1 MALQTTFDE
10 NMGSA
15 FCGQWY
21 DISDLDAV
29 SRSVEISS
37 IPFGVA
43 VVMGSN
49 DNQVRL
55 PDHGGYFATLD
66 ALDVATVPAVN
77 KFAGLTVYHSPNPRC
92 DEAALALPVGSGDL
106 GYLGET
112 ETASVATHGR
122 VYVTA
127 ETDVIMGDPVFF
139 RHTLADNAA
148 VPQTEQLGA
157 LRNDAD
163 GALATR
169 IAGAEFMHSA
179 LAGELTIVKL
189 TGATQA

>member
-29 SRSVEISS
+29 SRTCEESAV
-37 IPFGVA
+37 PFGVA
-43 VVMGSN
+43 VVMGTN

-55 PDHGGYFATLD
+55 PDDGGYFASIGGL
-66 ALDVATVPAVN
+66 AATVPAVN
-77 KFAGLTVYHSPNPRC
+77 KFVGISIYHAPNAAC
-92 DEAALALPVGSGDL
+92 DEAPLALPVGNGDI
-106 GYLGET
+106 GYLRDT
-112 ETASVATHGR
+112 ETASLATHGR
-122 VYVTA
+122 IYVVS
-127 ETDVIMGDPVFF
+127 ETDVSIGDPVFF

-148 VPQTEQLGA
+148 VPHTQQLGA

-163 GALATR
+163 GATAR
-169 IAGAEFMHSA
+169 QIVGAEFMHSS

-189 TGATQA
+189 TGAVQA